1 MTRMASSASCRSATS
16 IPQGSREPGG
26 HGEGSPTSGLRA
38 WLPLIIVSG
47 AVLTAA
53 LDHTVVV
60 TVLPEV
66 MPDLKVPPT
75 ELDRAAWIITGYLLG
90 FTAAIPLTAR
100 LADVHGHALLFR
112 VSLLIF
118 AVGSLGA
125 AMAPNLEFLIAAR
138 VVQALGGGATIP
150 VGMAMAVHAFPGTR
164 RAIAVGI
171 IGACAEA
178 GMVLGPLYGGVITN
192 LWGWRWV
199 FWLDIPQ
206 ALILIWALRG
216 FPIAGLPG
224 VRMDWAGGAVMVL
237 GLTMLVFATAQEAA
251 FDAASPWPYALGGAG
266 AIVVGLLVWVESR
279 APHPLLPHSFFQSRQ
294 AVLALVVK
302 LLMGASLIMAMVTV
316 PLMANTVLAQ
326 SPLEGGLRLMRMTG
340 AMPLGAIVGGFLAYR
355 LGERAVTVAGLAV
368 GAVGLFY
375 MSGWTIDIAD
385 PRMSLHLVLAG
396 FGFGL
401 VIAPVFVTAMDATT
415 ADYQA
420 TSASL
425 VTTAR
430 MIGMTFGM
438 AALAAWGVG
447 EFEAATQGLA
457 LPLPSPDLANAEY
470 EAQLEVYTSSVSDA
484 SIDLF
489 QDFFRIS
496 GVLLL
501 AALLPALGLG
511 GKARQGLMRNP
522 CPIRS
527 P

>member
-1 MTRMASSASCRSATS
+1 MAGDA
-16 IPQGSREPGG
+16 P
-26 HGEGSPTSGLRA
+26 SGLRA
-38 WLPLIIVSG
+38 WLPLAIVSG

-75 ELDRAAWIITGYLLG
+75 ELDRAAWIVTAYLLG

-112 VSLLIF
+112 ASLLVF
-118 AVGSLGA
+118 AVGSLAA
-125 AMAPNLEFLIAAR
+125 AMAPNLEFLVGAR

-150 VGMAMAVHAFPGTR
+150 VGMAMAVQSFPGTR

-178 GMVLGPLYGGVITN
+178 GMVLGPLYGGVITA
-192 LWGWRWV
+192 LLGWRWV

-216 FPIAGLPG
+216 FPVASLPG
-224 VRMDWAGGAVMVL
+224 VRMDWVGGALMVL
-237 GLTMLVFATAQEAA
+237 GLTMLVFATAQQEA
-251 FDAASPWPYALGGAG
+251 FDASSPWPYALGGVG
-266 AIVVGLLVWVESR
+266 AIVVGLLVWVEGR
-279 APHPLLPHSFFQSRQ
+279 APNPLLPPSFFQSRQ
-294 AVLALVVK
+294 AISALLVK
-302 LLMGASLIMAMVTV
+302 LLVGAALIMAMVTV

-340 AMPLGAIVGGFLAYR
+340 AMPVGALIGGFLAYR
-355 LGERAVTVAGLAV
+355 LGERSVTVAGLAI
-368 GAVGLFY
+368 GCVGLFY

-385 PRMSLHLVLAG
+385 PRMTLHLAMAG

-401 VIAPVFVTAMDATT
+401 IIAPVFVTAMDAST

-425 VTTAR
+425 VTAAR
-430 MIGMTFGM
+430 MVGMTFGM

-447 EFEAATQGLA
+447 EFQAATQGLA
-457 LPLPSPDLANAEY
+457 LPLPSPDLSNAEY
-470 EAQLEVYTSSVSDA
+470 ETALRAYTAGVSDA
-484 SIDLF
+484 SISLF

-496 GVLLL
+496 AVLLVVG
-501 AALLPALGLG
+501 LLPALGLG
-511 GKARQGLMRNP
+511 GRRTTSA
-522 CPIRS
+522 
-527 P
+527 

>member
-1 MTRMASSASCRSATS
+1 MGDNAAT
-16 IPQGSREPGG
+16 GF
-26 HGEGSPTSGLRA
+26 RA

-112 VSLLIF
+112 VSLLVF
-118 AVGSLGA
+118 ALGSLGA
-125 AMAPNLEFLIAAR
+125 AMAPNLELLIAAR

-216 FPIAGLPG
+216 FPVAGLPG
-224 VRMDWAGGAVMVL
+224 VRMDWAGGALMVL
-237 GLTMLVFATAQEAA
+237 GLTMLVIATAQETA

-279 APHPLLPHSFFQSRQ
+279 APYPLLPPSFFQSRQ
-294 AVLALVVK
+294 ALLALVVK
-302 LLMGASLIMAMVTV
+302 LLMGAALIMAMVTV

-355 LGERAVTVAGLAV
+355 LGERAVTVAGLAI
-368 GAVGLFY
+368 GSVGLFY
-375 MSGWTIDIAD
+375 MSGWAIDIAD
-385 PRMSLHLVLAG
+385 PRMSLHLALAG

-457 LPLPSPDLANAEY
+457 LPLPSPDLSNAEY

-511 GKARQGLMRNP
+511 GKRTTEDRES
-522 CPIRS
+522 RS
-527 P
+527 ASGPSA

>member
-1 MTRMASSASCRSATS
+1 MAGDA
-16 IPQGSREPGG
+16 
-26 HGEGSPTSGLRA
+26 PTGWRA
-38 WLPLIIVSG
+38 WLPLAIVSG

-75 ELDRAAWIITGYLLG
+75 ELDRAAWIITAYLLG

-112 VSLLIF
+112 ASLLVF
-118 AVGSLGA
+118 AIGSLA
-125 AMAPNLEFLIAAR
+125 AAVAPNLEFLIGAR

-216 FPIAGLPG
+216 FPVASLPG
-224 VRMDWAGGAVMVL
+224 VRMDWVGGALMVA
-237 GLTMLVFATAQEAA
+237 GLTMLVFATAQQSA
-251 FDAASPWPYALGGAG
+251 FDASSPWPYALGGVG

-279 APHPLLPHSFFQSRQ
+279 APNPLLPPSFFRSRQ
-294 AVLALVVK
+294 ATAALVVK

-326 SPLEGGLRLMRMTG
+326 SPLEGGLRLMRMTS
-340 AMPLGAIVGGFLAYR
+340 AMPVGAVIGGFLAYR
-355 LGERAVTVAGLAV
+355 LGERTLTMFGLAI
-368 GAVGLFY
+368 GSIGLLY
-375 MSGWTIDIAD
+375 MSSWTIDIAD
-385 PRMSLHLVLAG
+385 PRMTLHLALAG

-425 VTTAR
+425 VTAAR
-430 MIGMTFGM
+430 MVGMTFGM

-447 EFEAATQGLA
+447 EFQTATQGLA
-457 LPLPSPDLANAEY
+457 LPLPSPDLSQAAY
-470 EAQLEVYTSSVSDA
+470 EAQLDVYTSSVSDA
-484 SIDLF
+484 SIALF
-489 QDFFRIS
+489 RDFFRIS
-496 GVLLL
+496 AMLLL
-501 AALLPALGLG
+501 AALLPALALSGRRR
-511 GKARQGLMRNP
+511 ATAS
-522 CPIRS
+522 S
-527 P
+527 PA

>member
-1 MTRMASSASCRSATS
+1 MGDT
-16 IPQGSREPGG
+16 
-26 HGEGSPTSGLRA
+26 PTSGLRA
-38 WLPLIIVSG
+38 WLPLAIVSG

-112 VSLLIF
+112 ASLLVF
-118 AVGSLGA
+118 AVGSLA
-125 AMAPNLEFLIAAR
+125 AAAAPNLEFLIGAR

-192 LWGWRWV
+192 LLGWRWV

-216 FPIAGLPG
+216 FPVSRLSG
-224 VRMDWAGGAVMVL
+224 VRMDWAGGALMVI
-237 GLTMLVFATAQEAA
+237 GLTMLVVATAQQEA
-251 FDAASPWPYALGGAG
+251 FDATSVWPYAVGGAG

-279 APHPLLPHSFFQSRQ
+279 APNPLLPPSFFQSRQ
-294 AVLALVVK
+294 ATAALAVK
-302 LLMGASLIMAMVTV
+302 LIMGASLIMAMVTV

-340 AMPLGAIVGGFLAYR
+340 AMPVGAIIGGYLAYR
-355 LGERAVTVAGLAV
+355 LGERTLTMAGLAV
-368 GAVGLFY
+368 GSVGLFY
-375 MSGWTIDIAD
+375 MSGWTVDIAD
-385 PRMSLHLVLAG
+385 PRMTLHLALAG

-425 VTTAR
+425 VTAAR
-430 MIGMTFGM
+430 MVGMTFGM

-447 EFEAATQGLA
+447 EFQAATQGLV
-457 LPLPSPDLANAEY
+457 LPLPSTEISNAEH
-470 EAQLEVYTSSVSDA
+470 EAQMEAYTSSISDA
-484 SIDLF
+484 SIELF

-496 GVLLL
+496 AALLL
-501 AALLPALGLG
+501 AGLLPALGLSG
-511 GKARQGLMRNP
+511 RRATKKRPA
-522 CPIRS
+522 
-527 P
+527 